1 MIDNNQYNNNLN
13 ISNTTTYPP
22 INDTRKQNI
31 INDSKHR
38 RNYKKRKRK
47 KKIKNNNNS
56 NGMNI
61 YTNTLHFF
69 KVATLNIRQLNDI
82 KVQNLAKYL
91 EKNDI
96 DILSITE
103 TRISNKN
110 LKFITK
116 NKFMNHQVFGTV
128 GAKFNESGTLI
139 IVKKELAKH
148 ISKLENY
155 KGRVLKIE
163 FTFSEQHKLAI
174 ISVYNKSG
182 DRGKDCI
189 ETRIDINKEI
199 MRMIKDSKKKNQ
211 QIILM
216 GDFNLQYRKYLQQ
229 KNSNRTRISE
239 QLKIFDLLKN
249 QNYLMFVK
257 KYLISMI

>member
-22 INDTRKQNI
+22 TNDTRKQKI

-47 KKIKNNNNS
+47 KRIKNNNNG
-56 NGMNI
+56 NEVNPD
-61 YTNTLHFF
+61 TNNLHFF

-82 KVQNLAKYL
+82 KAQNLAKYL
-91 EKNDI
+91 DKNDI

-128 GAKFNESGTLI
+128 GAKFNESGTLV

-155 KGRVLKIE
+155 KGRILKIE
-163 FTFSEQHKLAI
+163 FTFSDQQKLAI
-174 ISVYNKSG
+174 IS
-182 DRGKDCI
+182 
-189 ETRIDINKEI
+189 
-199 MRMIKDSKKKNQ
+199 
-211 QIILM
+211 
-216 GDFNLQYRKYLQQ
+216 
-229 KNSNRTRISE
+229 
-239 QLKIFDLLKN
+239 
-249 QNYLMFVK
+249 
-257 KYLISMI
+257 